1 MTQFISIYFQNS
13 PILRVFETSDKHSCD
28 MVYKGLPRDSPG
40 GQVLRTPLSYSCWVC
55 FLVRELRSHKLRITA
70 KKDIRKQKC
79 CVMPTSGIRKG
90 ICFLICFRYHIL
102 KNQLSVQ
109 THVSALAHITEFHSE
124 IGLNLFIFLN
134 KIQFIFLRRCIYS
147 LSNSFLM

>member
-13 PILRVFETSDKHSCD
+13 PIPRVFETSDKHSCD
-28 MVYKGLPRDSPG
+28 MVSKGLPRDSPG
-40 GQVLRTPLSYSCWVC
+40 GQVLRTPHSYYCWVC
-55 FLVRELRSHKLRITA
+55 FLVREPRSHKLRIMA

-79 CVMPTSGIRKG
+79 CVMPTSSIRKG
-90 ICFLICFRYHIL
+90 ICFIICFRYHLL

-109 THVSALAHITEFHSE
+109 THVSALAHITVFHSE
-124 IGLNLFIFLN
+124 IGLNSFIFLN

-147 LSNSFLM
+147 LSNSSLV